1 MDRKLGTFRRLF
13 AVLLL
18 AVWWGGFTFYALVVV
33 PTGHSVLRSKV
44 RQGFITQEVTNKLN
58 ILGAETLVL
67 LLWQCVATRREIGS
81 PAWFR
86 TAAISWA
93 VLAAT
98 LALLCWLHP
107 RLDALLDAEH
117 RSVLDDDKFYALHR
131 IYLVIATGQWL
142 AGGVH
147 LASLVRGPRGHNGRR
162 N

>member
-1 MDRKLGTFRRLF
+1 MKWAAHIRRLL

-44 RQGFITQEVTNKLN
+44 RQGFITQQVTNQLN
-58 ILGAETLVL
+58 VLGAVTLAL
-67 LLWQCVATRREIGS
+67 LLWQCAATRRETDS

-86 TAAISWA
+86 TAAISWV
-93 VLAAT
+93 VLAVT
-98 LALLCWLHP
+98 LALLFWLHP

-117 RSVLDDDKFYALHR
+117 RSVIDDTKFYALHR
-131 IYLVIATGQWL
+131 IYLVVATVQWL
-142 AGGVH
+142 AGVVH